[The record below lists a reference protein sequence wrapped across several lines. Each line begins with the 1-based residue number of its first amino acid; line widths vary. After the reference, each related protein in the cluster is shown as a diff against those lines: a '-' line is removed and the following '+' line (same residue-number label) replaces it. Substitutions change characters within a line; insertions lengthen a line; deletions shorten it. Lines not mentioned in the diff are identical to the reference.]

1 MRDAFPICKS
11 ARSFTSRTKSSLVP
25 GDMALWALAPLLILA
40 TQVAAETC
48 RQHCPFN
55 THEWEVR
62 CGWAGCSGCS
72 QCTASPSPAPCMP
85 HCPFKTHPWEEKCD
99 WPGCAGCSECS
110 ASPPSPAP
118 CMPHCPYRTHPWE
131 EKCDWP
137 GCSGCDE
144 CPPSIDDWVAY
155 KEYFNAKA
163 VRENIEAFN
172 NGAPTPPPLS
182 LPLAR
187 ALR

>member
-1 MRDAFPICKS
+1 
-11 ARSFTSRTKSSLVP
+11 
-25 GDMALWALAPLLILA
+25 
-40 TQVAAETC
+40 
-48 RQHCPFN
+48 
-55 THEWEVR
+55 
-62 CGWAGCSGCS
+62 
-72 QCTASPSPAPCMP
+72 
-85 HCPFKTHPWEEKCD
+85 
-99 WPGCAGCSECS
+99 
-110 ASPPSPAP
+110 
-118 CMPHCPYRTHPWE
+118 MPHCPYRTHPWE